1 MDQSERERLLKRVS
15 RQGATVGA
23 RMPETVTIRGEDLDL
38 DEFIVETR
46 RVEGVPPEA
55 AEVVAEATRSF
66 RAAREKRFERLKH
79 AEIGRTDAEAL
90 AEEIIGIDRALNA
103 LEGIRR
109 PAYAEDAGHQQ
120 IEDYKRWLGFLDAVR

>member
-1 MDQSERERLLKRVS
+1 MDQSERERLLKRVR

-66 RAAREKRFERLKH
+66 RAAREERFERLKH
-79 AEIGRTDAEAL
+79 AEMERAKAEAL

-109 PAYAEDAGHQQ
+109 PAYAEDASHQQ